1 MNNCYSCR
9 LWAGEGV
16 RERGP
21 HGACHRYPPIV
32 TDRYPDGKFP
42 RTLSTDWCAEWRPHP
57 ASEPEREFGEIHD
70 WVPLSEDPLM
80 PEEEISALMDKAI
93 SAYLQRFPN
102 ATRGQARKA
111 VEELMERRGD

>member
-21 HGACHRYPPIV
+21 HGICHRFPPVV

-57 ASEPEREFGEIHD
+57 ASEPERDLEA
-70 WVPLSEDPLM
+70 
-80 PEEEISALMDKAI
+80 PEWTPMEAESLDE
-93 SAYLQRFPN
+93 
-102 ATRGQARKA
+102 T
-111 VEELMERRGD
+111 EELMAKAIEAYRRRFPHASHAQARRAVEDLIDRKDG